1 MLPTHTE
8 SICDYPLDRICLMN
22 PARSSSPHTVSES
35 ALIRNIHGP
44 LWQPAVAAAEA
55 ERQERNDTL
64 QSSTA
69 HDRVTHW
76 LQVEQTESNMLTLNT
91 QVNTAGLADTLDS
104 QFILPK
110 HDDNMEDTEV
120 NSQANCTLSSSLI
133 SANMADYQS
142 LLTQQ
147 ELRITNTVTQPLTS
161 LSEVPDCTTETLLS
175 TDTDQSLFLAT
186 LVEKY
191 LGLKMNV
198 SKRTDDRLKAKQKTI
213 DCHSTNDVTR
223 YGGLNPS
230 DISWA
235 TQDYL
240 KRHGI
245 LKVDGGCTGV
255 PYASSTPVHN
265 PSVPQHKTSRLRDGK
280 QTRQAEVGSGSA
292 PSRMMSIQPP
302 SSTSCDTNVPNI
314 LDGLCL
320 ERSPLADT
328 FTGPTL
334 PILTETSSLC
344 SEFTDLPEATD
355 SPPSDSLGSV
365 NSSANRILDM
375 ERIRSLPKLL

>member
-1 MLPTHTE
+1 
-8 SICDYPLDRICLMN
+8 MN
-22 PARSSSPHTVSES
+22 PTRSSSPHTVSES

-55 ERQERNDTL
+55 ERRERNDTL

-69 HDRVTHW
+69 HDRVTNW
-76 LQVEQTESNMLTLNT
+76 LRVERTKPNMPTLNT
-91 QVNTAGLADTLDS
+91 QVNVARLGDMLDN
-104 QFILPK
+104 QFILRM
-110 HDDNMEDTEV
+110 HGENMEETEV
-120 NSQANCTLSSSLI
+120 NSQVNCTLSSSLI

-147 ELRITNTVTQPLTS
+147 EPEITNIATQPLSS
-161 LSEVPDCTTETLLS
+161 LSEVPSCTTDTLLP

-191 LGLKMNV
+191 LGLKVNV
-198 SKRTDDRLKAKQKTI
+198 SKRTDNRLKTKQKTI

-240 KRHGI
+240 RRHGI
-245 LKVDGGCTGV
+245 LNADSGCTGT
-255 PYASSTPVHN
+255 PYASSTPVHDS
-265 PSVPQHKTSRLRDGK
+265 SVQQHKTSRLRDGK
-280 QTRQAEVGSGSA
+280 QTRQAGVGSGSV
-292 PSRMMSIQPP
+292 PSCTMSIQPP
-302 SSTSCDTNVPNI
+302 SSISCDTNVPNI

-320 ERSPLADT
+320 ERSLLVDT
-328 FTGPTL
+328 FTGPRL

-355 SPPSDSLGSV
+355 SPPPESLGSAT
-365 NSSANRILDM
+365 SSANRILDM